1 MDNMRH
7 YKKRIKKIYY
17 FIIKMEIYE
26 YFINIF
32 VAILILFVT
41 YYFLNSIGL
50 TSYNS
55 SSEICYSKIP
65 PPKFTS
71 EGNQEQTQ
79 NMDEYN
85 KCIDDEE
92 QKIKFIEL
100 KRSAIIG
107 ILGLILLLNKYYFP
121 EMKSDLSVGFGLS
134 GLILALMS
142 ISQYFTY
149 IPDFFKFILSLFIL
163 VFILSKYR
171 K

>member
-1 MDNMRH
+1 
-7 YKKRIKKIYY
+7 
-17 FIIKMEIYE
+17 MEIYE

-50 TSYNS
+50 TSYNTY
-55 SSEICYSKIP
+55 EICSSKIP
-65 PPKFTS
+65 PPKIITD
-71 EGNQEQTQ
+71 EQQTQ

-85 KCIDDEE
+85 KCIEEEE
-92 QKIKFIEL
+92 QKKKIIDL
-100 KRSAIIG
+100 KRNAFIG

-121 EMKSDLSVGFGLS
+121 EMKSDLSIGFGLS

-142 ISQYFTY
+142 ISQYFNY
-149 IPDFFKFILSLFIL
+149 MPDFLKFILSLVIL
-163 VFILSKYR
+163 IFILSKYR